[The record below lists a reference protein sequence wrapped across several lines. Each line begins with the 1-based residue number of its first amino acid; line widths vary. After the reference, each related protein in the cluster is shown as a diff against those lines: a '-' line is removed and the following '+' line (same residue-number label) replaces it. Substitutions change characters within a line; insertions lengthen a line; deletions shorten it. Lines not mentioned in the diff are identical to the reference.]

1 MACLLLITV
10 NIQAYRT
17 LCRALKVCP
26 DILIEGLQKL
36 SDETGWAWLAIGAGP
51 VPNAN
56 GAIYKKQCV
65 SINSFSFPQTEQY
78 TASIWVPSLRQGIHS
93 PRHI

>member
-10 NIQAYRT
+10 NIQAYCT

-36 SDETGWAWLAIGAGP
+36 SDETGWAWLSIGAGP
-51 VPNAN
+51 VPNVN

-65 SINSFSFPQTEQY
+65 SINSFLFPQTEQY
-78 TASIWVPSLRQGIHS
+78 TASTWVPSLRQGIHS